1 MSVEKLNSLQK
12 CRDIKNE
19 ILKFGINEI
28 ELKHLIKLLCLELED
43 RNLMNNILQYYKEEN
58 NKIEL

>member
-1 MSVEKLNSLQK
+1 MSAEKLNSLQK

-19 ILKFGINEI
+19 ILNFGVNEL

-43 RNLMNNILQYYKEEN
+43 RSLMNNILQLYKQED

>member
-43 RNLMNNILQYYKEEN
+43 RNLMNNILQ
-58 NKIEL
+58 